1 MDENS
6 VKVAQHISNM
16 PVNMRVRR
24 SRIKRT
30 IRPGA
35 AVFFRVLAVAV
46 AFFSATGSDV
56 VSDSRVPDGIVAVSL
71 SSIPGSKPKWSET
84 ILLCCIGVFVNRLR
98 DICSIYMY
106 KDTKIVVYIAIYAT
120 ILRVVKLNWSCH
132 RF

>member
-35 AVFFRVLAVAV
+35 A
-46 AFFSATGSDV
+46 AFSGSWQSPLLFSATGSDV

>member
-35 AVFFRVLAVAV
+35 AAFFWVLAVAV

-84 ILLCCIGVFVNRLR
+84 ILLCCIGVFVNGLR
-98 DICSIYMY
+98 DICSIYIC
-106 KDTKIVVYIAIYAT
+106 TKIRKSWYILQYMP
-120 ILRVVKLNWSCH
+120 RY
-132 RF
+132 